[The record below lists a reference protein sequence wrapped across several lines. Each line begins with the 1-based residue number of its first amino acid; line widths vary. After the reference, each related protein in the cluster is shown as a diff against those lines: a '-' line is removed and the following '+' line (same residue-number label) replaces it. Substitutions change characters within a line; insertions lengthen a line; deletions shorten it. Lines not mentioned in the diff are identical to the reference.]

1 MDETETRIMSV
12 RDARAHL
19 AEIVTGATDGNPT
32 LITRNGEPVAAVVS
46 LEEYEIIEEVIDEA
60 FSRRADK
67 IIQEESGEQLHSMTE
82 IIADLF
88 DAHRLPRGA
97 A

>member
-1 MDETETRIMSV
+1 MGDAETRIMSV

-19 AEIVTGATDGNPT
+19 AEIVSSAIDGNPT
-32 LITRNGEPVAAVVS
+32 LITRNGEQVAAVVS
-46 LEEYEIIEEVIDEA
+46 LEEYQIIEDVIDEA

-67 IIQEESGEQLHSMTE
+67 IIDEESGEQLHSMTE

-88 DAHRLPRGA
+88 DAHRLPKGA